1 MTEAATRVPVK
12 TIQKEVA
19 HSETHSEARP
29 FESLRRQVDRLL
41 DDFQRGYWHLP
52 FSRTALD
59 IEPFWRG
66 EIAFGAVPS
75 VDIVEKDDAY
85 KVSAEL
91 PGIAASDIEV
101 KFSDGTL
108 TIAGEKEENKEEKK
122 KDYFLSERRYGS
134 FKRSFRVADGVDADK
149 IEATFKNGVLTVNL
163 PKTAEARK
171 KTKTIAVKAA

>member
-1 MTEAATRVPVK
+1 MAEAATKVPVK
-12 TIQKEVA
+12 TEKEEPTKVHA
-19 HSETHSEARP
+19 ESRPLET
-29 FESLRRQVDRLL
+29 LRRQVDRLF
-41 DDFQRGYWHLP
+41 DEFQRGYLRLP

-59 IEPFWRG
+59 VEPFWRG
-66 EIAFGAVPS
+66 EVALTAMPS

-91 PGIAASDIEV
+91 PGMAAGDIEV
-101 KFSDGTL
+101 KYSDGML
-108 TIAGEKEENKEEKK
+108 TISGEKEEDKEEKK

-134 FKRSFRVADGVDADK
+134 FKRSFRLADGVDADK
-149 IEATFKNGVLTVNL
+149 IAASFKNGVLTVNL

>member
-1 MTEAATRVPVK
+1 MAEAATKVPVK
-12 TIQKEVA
+12 TEKEELTKPRA
-19 HSETHSEARP
+19 EYRPLET
-29 FESLRRQVDRLL
+29 LRRQVDRLF

-52 FSRTALD
+52 FSRTVFD
-59 IEPFWRG
+59 VEPFWRG
-66 EIAFGAVPS
+66 EVAFGAVPS

-91 PGIAASDIEV
+91 PGIAAGDIEV
-101 KFSDGTL
+101 KYSDGML
-108 TIAGEKEENKEEKK
+108 TISGEKEEDKEVKK

-149 IEATFKNGVLTVNL
+149 IEASFKNGVLTVKL